1 MKFNAYNDDV
11 YSIISQRAGALSQ
24 KYYHTFCGTSHL
36 FLATLS
42 FLTSHKDSNE
52 RYKKIF
58 SDIKQILN
66 KYNITGPTFEKSFLE
81 YCPKGVEP
89 ESGSSFEITVD
100 QEFSIIAQN
109 LSRNAVKLQRSMEV
123 EDLIVELFADPSY
136 SVFTIF
142 TDITKSEVK
151 TEEMRNAIIQKFK
164 KAVIPEIKELEEC
177 PELTNLN
184 TWVQENPQTVVDA
197 DEEIRKIEMG
207 LSGRTIKNVCL
218 TGPAGTGKTTYVYE
232 FAQRIVKGEVPELF
246 ADKVIYELSSTAL
259 TAGTRFRGDLEE
271 KLMNILEIVKKHK
284 NVILFVDE
292 LHTMMESGGS
302 AEGSQSV
309 GQMLKPFLTRGDI
322 QMIAATTNEEYT
334 KYITKDKAFASRF
347 HEVKI
352 AEPSRK
358 AVKAILEGLMPVE
371 SEYFKKEI
379 QMELIE
385 RILDMAEM
393 YSLDQANPRK
403 SINMLELAC
412 AYSRVFEEE
421 KRVVDVNDVID
432 SIRLRYNIYISE
444 NKVDDTKEELF
455 KVLLGQDNALNQVVR
470 NLRMVDAGI
479 TDIDRPAMSML
490 LAGPTGTGKTETC
503 KIIAERYFGS
513 EDCLVKVACGEYS
526 DSLAASKLTG
536 ASAGYV
542 GYDDEPAL
550 IKGVREHPN
559 SVVLFDEIEKASKE
573 VQKVLLNILDTGVMT
588 DNKGNKV
595 SFRNCVII
603 FTTNLGCT
611 KDTGKAVG
619 MGLLKTKEEGNS
631 SNIMKAIE
639 NYFSPEFLGRMDDIV
654 FFNPLSVDI
663 AEQLITRYLEEYNNR
678 SKLNIEFS
686 ADDIADVVKASEIET
701 RGARGIRKAV
711 RKKLVEVLENKKK
724 ETVEF

>member
-1 MKFNAYNDDV
+1 
-11 YSIISQRAGALSQ
+11 
-24 KYYHTFCGTSHL
+24 
-36 FLATLS
+36 
-42 FLTSHKDSNE
+42 
-52 RYKKIF
+52 
-58 SDIKQILN
+58 
-66 KYNITGPTFEKSFLE
+66 
-81 YCPKGVEP
+81 
-89 ESGSSFEITVD
+89 
-100 QEFSIIAQN
+100 
-109 LSRNAVKLQRSMEV
+109 
-123 EDLIVELFADPSY
+123 
-136 SVFTIF
+136 
-142 TDITKSEVK
+142 
-151 TEEMRNAIIQKFK
+151 
-164 KAVIPEIKELEEC
+164 
-177 PELTNLN
+177 
-184 TWVQENPQTVVDA
+184 
-197 DEEIRKIEMG
+197 
-207 LSGRTIKNVCL
+207 
-218 TGPAGTGKTTYVYE
+218 
-232 FAQRIVKGEVPELF
+232 
-246 ADKVIYELSSTAL
+246 
-259 TAGTRFRGDLEE
+259 
-271 KLMNILEIVKKHK
+271 MNILNIVKKNK

-302 AEGSQSV
+302 TDGSQSV

-334 KYITKDKAFASRF
+334 KYINKDKAFASRF

-352 AEPSRK
+352 SEPSRK

-421 KRVVDVNDVID
+421 KRIVDVSDVID

-455 KVLLGQDNALNQVVR
+455 NVLLGQDEALNQIVR

-490 LAGPTGTGKTETC
+490 LCGSTGTGKTESC

-619 MGLLKTKEEGNS
+619 MGLLKTKEEGNHS
-631 SNIMKAIE
+631 DIMKAVE

-654 FFNPLSVDI
+654 FFNSLSVEI
-663 AEQLITRYLEEYNNR
+663 AEKLINRYLAEYNGR
-678 SKLNIEFS
+678 SKLDIEFTK
-686 ADDIADVVKASEIET
+686 DDIDDVVKASEIET

-711 RKKLVEVLENKKK
+711 RKKLVEVLERNKNQ
-724 ETVEF
+724 EVVSAS